1 MTVYDTIPITYEVDH
16 NEMENP
22 EGVKGNYIHGSYYL
36 VVGSS
41 QMKLQFNKCMERIG
55 IYNVEYM
62 PLSAEAFSIAV
73 TEEHERTEGCAV
85 INFGGTSTTL
95 AIYKGEILE
104 DLMVVPFGGKHIS
117 RDLEEYGISESLA
130 EKLKCSRGFAAEKYV
145 DKPVNIKIPAIKS
158 GAEPV
163 VVTNLVVSMIIE
175 ARLEEILQPILK
187 MIKRYK
193 SELKHGLII
202 TGGGASLQGLNEY
215 LQEKTGLPSRLGD
228 HSGWLTSDT
237 PVIYQKPEYS
247 QLIGTIL
254 LTHDYRQL
262 SKKTS
267 INDVSGTKKK
277 SPRRSI
283 GDAITQ
289 GIFRFFEED
298 TELQEPDEKTG
309 KSPE

>member
-1 MTVYDTIPITYEVDH
+1 
-16 NEMENP
+16 
-22 EGVKGNYIHGSYYL
+22 
-36 VVGSS
+36 
-41 QMKLQFNKCMERIG
+41 
-55 IYNVEYM
+55 
-62 PLSAEAFSIAV
+62 
-73 TEEHERTEGCAV
+73 
-85 INFGGTSTTL
+85 
-95 AIYKGEILE
+95 
-104 DLMVVPFGGKHIS
+104 MVVPFGGKHIS

-130 EKLKCSRGFAAEKYV
+130 EKLKCTRGFAAEKYV
-145 DKPVNIKIPAIKS
+145 DTPVNIKIPALKS

-187 MIKRYK
+187 LIKSYK

-247 QLIGTIL
+247 QIIGTIL
-254 LTHDYRQL
+254 LTQDYRKL
-262 SKKTS
+262 SNKTS
-267 INDVSGTKKK
+267 NDIVDGGTKKK